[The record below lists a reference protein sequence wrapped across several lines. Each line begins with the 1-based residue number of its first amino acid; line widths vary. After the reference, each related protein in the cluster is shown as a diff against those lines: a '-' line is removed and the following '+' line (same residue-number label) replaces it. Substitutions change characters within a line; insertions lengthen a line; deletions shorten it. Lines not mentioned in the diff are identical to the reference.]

1 MFKQPLW
8 LRFVEGVDGGAHK
21 APAENHVQEATTGS
35 EESTED
41 VDYEA
46 KCETMKNHSR
56 EWESK
61 AKANLAAAKKLKEIE
76 DADKCE
82 VDKVN
87 ERLAASEIKQT
98 SNSNSIG

>member
-1 MFKQPLW
+1 MRDHEKPLQ
-8 LRFVEGVDGGAHK
+8 GVGIQG
-21 APAENHVQEATTGS
+21 
-35 EESTED
+35 
-41 VDYEA
+41 
-46 KCETMKNHSR
+46 
-56 EWESK
+56 
-61 AKANLAAAKKLKEIE
+61 KANLAAAKKLKEIE